1 MMREACEKNI
11 FKSYKAREKKIDIS
25 LLQYVDDT
33 IFVSIFV
40 RDMIINN
47 VMVVKSILRW
57 FKFVS
62 KLKFNFHKSRLE
74 VLRWSRKWW
83 RGTQDILNC
92 KRYFKW
98 QRRRR
103 SLDLIDRYSNSYMVN
118 SAYKTLY
125 GSRFDSS

>member
-47 VMVVKSILRW
+47 VMVVKSILR
-57 FKFVS
+57 
-62 KLKFNFHKSRLE
+62 
-74 VLRWSRKWW
+74 
-83 RGTQDILNC
+83 
-92 KRYFKW
+92 
-98 QRRRR
+98 
-103 SLDLIDRYSNSYMVN
+103 
-118 SAYKTLY
+118 
-125 GSRFDSS
+125 

>member
-57 FKFVS
+57 FELVS
-62 KLKFNFHKSRLE
+62 KLKFNFHKSRFGGIGVE
-74 VLRWSRKWW
+74 QKVVE
-83 RGTQDILNC
+83 
-92 KRYFKW
+92 
-98 QRRRR
+98 
-103 SLDLIDRYSNSYMVN
+103 RYSRYIE
-118 SAYKTLY
+118 L
-125 GSRFDSS
+125 